1 MKESYIAIN
10 VYVENKLSKFI
21 ADFRKLNGTQHFMVT
36 IIKNITETKEMKLL
50 LLNMYGIK
58 TARKKFG
65 EYY

>member
-1 MKESYIAIN
+1 M
-10 VYVENKLSKFI
+10 ENKLSKFI

-36 IIKNITETKEMKLL
+36 IVKNITETKEMKLL